1 MKFPWRIPH
10 KQRGGVRIDTTVSLS
25 HLMSLLAF
33 MVSLMLT
40 WNTLDKR
47 VLVLEEA
54 KKSQA
59 TLDAAQDQRSS
70 EKFSEVRETLTEIKR
85 GIEKVNDKLEA
96 RK

>member
-1 MKFPWRIPH
+1 MQWPPA
-10 KQRGGVRIDTTVSLS
+10 QRGGIRLDMTVNIS
-25 HLMSLLAF
+25 HVMSLLAF

-59 TLDAAQDQRSS
+59 TLDAAQDQRST
-70 EKFSEVRETLTEIKR
+70 EKFGEVRETLTEIKR

>member
-1 MKFPWRIPH
+1 
-10 KQRGGVRIDTTVSLS
+10 
-25 HLMSLLAF
+25 

-59 TLDAAQDQRSS
+59 VLDAAQDTRST
-70 EKFSEVRETLTEIKR
+70 EKFGEVRETLTEIKR